1 MRIYINGKFSS
12 FQVDDMSS
20 NLIIRNFIKKYYFN
34 NIVIMIQVG
43 TELKI
48 VDNSGAKKAYC
59 IKVLSTSS
67 NNKIA
72 KVGSFILVVI
82 KALRKQKS
90 KSKSKVKKGEIV
102 KALVIRTKNFNKN
115 NIYFFENAVVL
126 YSKQMKLIG
135 TRIFGPI
142 LKSFRYTKHLRI
154 TLISKKLV

>member
-34 NIVIMIQVG
+34 NIIIMIQVG

>member
-115 NIYFFENAVVL
+115 NIYFFENSVVL

-135 TRIFGPI
+135 TRIFGPV

-154 TLISKKLV
+154 TLISKKIV

>member
-1 MRIYINGKFSS
+1 
-12 FQVDDMSS
+12 
-20 NLIIRNFIKKYYFN
+20 
-34 NIVIMIQVG
+34 MIQVG
-43 TELKI
+43 TELKV

-59 IKVLSTSS
+59 IKVLATSS

-72 KVGSFILVVI
+72 KLGTFILVVI

-90 KSKSKVKKGEIV
+90 KSKLKVKKGEIV

-142 LKSFRYTKHLRI
+142 LKSFRYTKHLRV

>member
-34 NIVIMIQVG
+34 NIIIMIQVG

-135 TRIFGPI
+135 TRIFGPV
-142 LKSFRYTKHLRI
+142 LKSFRYTKHLRL

>member
-1 MRIYINGKFSS
+1 
-12 FQVDDMSS
+12 
-20 NLIIRNFIKKYYFN
+20 
-34 NIVIMIQVG
+34 MIQVG
-43 TELKI
+43 TELKV

-59 IKVLSTSS
+59 IKVLATSS

-135 TRIFGPI
+135 TRIFGPV

>member
-20 NLIIRNFIKKYYFN
+20 NLIIRNFIKKYYFS

>member
-135 TRIFGPI
+135 TRIFGPV

>member
-142 LKSFRYTKHLRI
+142 LKSFRYTKHLRL

>member
-142 LKSFRYTKHLRI
+142 LKSFRYTKHLRV